1 MLAEPLI
8 AAPPRQPGLRIRLI
22 DVLGLLLL
30 ALLAMAWRCA
40 TVDD

>member
-1 MLAEPLI
+1 MLAEPLT
-8 AAPPRQPGLRIRLI
+8 AAPPRQPALRIRLI